1 MRCGGSTVPRDRGPP
16 CRVAPAWGTTAPAA
30 GGGGRRSLPPA
41 IASSSRRSSRPACV
55 FASSATRAVATGG
68 DRPNIRAVVEIARRR
83 RRRVR
88 VRLERAQDAGRI
100 QRHGHAHRAVSDH
113 PVHVRDRRIR
123 HEHRRAAD
131 DVLPARVFP
140 ELSQVRAG
148 ARAAVRAPRRVARDH
163 PEQSREDGGH
173 SHGLDDDEADRRRG
187 DVREDRPARLR
198 GSPRARGEGEHV
210 HHLQRHHERRGAV
223 RMEVAPERGAAGHR
237 AGGHGGCAGVL
248 RGAHAGLDRE
258 HLRGAR
264 ASSRTRA
271 SSRCRFVFFSR
282 EARPVV
288 PTRRGGPRG
297 DRLTSRTPT
306 STPSVL
312 DDRVRNRF

>member
-1 MRCGGSTVPRDRGPP
+1 LRCGGPPSRAIAVRHVASRRLGGRPRPPPAAADADPYPRRSRPPRDARRD
-16 CRVAPAWGTTAPAA
+16 RVRLRVERDA
-30 GGGGRRSLPPA
+30 
-41 IASSSRRSSRPACV
+41 SRRD
-55 FASSATRAVATGG
+55 GG

-88 VRLERAQDAGRI
+88 VRLERAQDARRI